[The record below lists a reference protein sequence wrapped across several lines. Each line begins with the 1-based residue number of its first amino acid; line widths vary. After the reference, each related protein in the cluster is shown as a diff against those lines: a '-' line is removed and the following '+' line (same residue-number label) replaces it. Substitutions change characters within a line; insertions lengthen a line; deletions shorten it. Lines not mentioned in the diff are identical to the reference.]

1 MTRFILKGTLLIEG
15 LGAAALALYFCPR
28 LGLFKG
34 LYYSV
39 FHSVSAFCNAGF
51 DLMGAE
57 TPFSSLTAEAG
68 NWYLNLVI
76 MALIVIGGLGFFVWL
91 DLLDSRFRFKNLR
104 LHSKIVVFM
113 TAVLLAG
120 GALGLFLLELTG
132 EAYEGMS
139 LGDRILASLF
149 QSVTVRTAGF
159 NTVDLAALREGS
171 IFLMI
176 CLMVVGGSTGSTAG
190 GMKTTTAAVL
200 VLSIFSTFRQKKN
213 VECFKRRL
221 EDGITR
227 TASCIFMMYLILII
241 LSTAE
246 GIPVLTAMFETTSAI
261 ATVGVTLGITPEVS
275 MVSKLVLAFL
285 MIFGRAGSLTMLLAF
300 ASDRPPVAS
309 KKPLEKIQVG

>member
-1 MTRFILKGTLLIEG
+1 MQKHHFLL
-15 LGAAALALYFCPR
+15 
-28 LGLFKG
+28 
-34 LYYSV
+34 
-39 FHSVSAFCNAGF
+39 
-51 DLMGAE
+51 
-57 TPFSSLTAEAG
+57 LTAEAG

-241 LSTAE
+241 LSTLVLSAAE
-246 GIPVLTAMFETTSAI
+246 GIPVLTAMFETTSGHCHGGRDSGDHAG
-261 ATVGVTLGITPEVS
+261 GVHGVQ
-275 MVSKLVLAFL
+275 
-285 MIFGRAGSLTMLLAF
+285 AGAGLSDDLWKSRFPDMLLAF

-309 KKPLEKIQVG
+309 KSPWKRSQVG